1 METVLECR
9 GEGRMMRMSELQAGL
24 RGVIRRFEELPSTH
38 FVSSLARLLPVL
50 AVDVALV
57 VEL

>member
-1 METVLECR
+1 
-9 GEGRMMRMSELQAGL
+9 MSELQAGL